1 MNDFAVNIAVMQGI
15 IIEQNINYFILE
27 NQYEKELGVITEADQ
42 QNKFEAAK
50 NWLKKKINDF
60 IGIIKSWA
68 SAVIKFLTKTLPEWL
83 SRQFNKLMVFLHIR
97 QKAETIDISK
107 VTEENRQKIK
117 EGCRKANHANMVL
130 QAYKAKRDENGVS
143 QAMKDMTTIVNQAY
157 ENIKNAEEHSKELH
171 KQAAADQAKNEQDLK
186 KHEDNLKEA
195 KSTVDKV
202 CDMVDQMIE
211 KTKNDKN
218 TIDELKQQN
227 EELQKMVKDL
237 KEGKIVEPVE
247 NKKSDTILEGY
258 MLDRVLL
265 DKFTTAIQQFYWKI
279 DDATSQSTANILK
292 MQANVYGKSDDDIT
306 RRERRT
312 IKKFGT
318 DMNTRLDMFLD
329 EYRNY
334 YPSHGYIGYKKE
346 HNLSVEAVANSLK
359 KCKLEK
365 KMIENEVN
373 DYRKSFSKPFIKKE
387 SLMKNCKELISCFEK
402 AKTIDNLNAELV
414 KACTHIATV
423 YLRDAT
429 ALVNDST
436 KLQTLLINTLSNFLV
451 NGTPVDSY

>member
-1 MNDFAVNIAVMQGI
+1 MNNFTINTLVMQGI
-15 IIEQNINYFILE
+15 IIEQNISYFILE
-27 NQYEKELGVITEADQ
+27 NKYQKELGFVTEADQ
-42 QNKFEAAK
+42 ESKFETAK
-50 NWLKKKINDF
+50 NWIKKKISDF
-60 IGIIKSWA
+60 INIIRSWA
-68 SAVIKFLTKTLPEWL
+68 SAIIKFLTKTLPEWL
-83 SRQFNKLMVFLHIR
+83 SRQFNKLLIFLNIR
-97 QKAETIDISK
+97 QKAETVNMNNI
-107 VTEENRQKIK
+107 VEGNRQKVK
-117 EGCRKANHANMVL
+117 DGCRRANHANMIL
-130 QAYKAKRDENGVS
+130 HANKEKQNEPSSLMADLENISKQADDIIKRTD
-143 QAMKDMTTIVNQAY
+143 
-157 ENIKNAEEHSKELH
+157 ENIKQLH
-171 KQAAADQAKNEQDLK
+171 KQNAERQAKNDEDLK
-186 KHEDNLKEA
+186 KHEENLKNA
-195 KSTVDKV
+195 KKTVDDV
-202 CDMVDQMIE
+202 CDLL
-211 KTKNDKN
+211 DKMA
-218 TIDELKQQN
+218 KKN
-227 EELQKMVKDL
+227 EEDKKIIAEQQKQKEELEKIIKDL

-292 MQANVYGKSDDDIT
+292 VQANVYGKSDDDIT
-306 RRERRT
+306 RREERT
-312 IKKFGT
+312 IKKFGGN
-318 DMNTRLDMFLD
+318 MNTRLDMFLD

-387 SLMKNCKELISCFEK
+387 SLLKNCKELIACFEK

-414 KACTHIATV
+414 NVCIHIATV

-429 ALVNDST
+429 ALINDNA

-451 NGTPVDSY
+451 NGTPVDTY

>member
-97 QKAETIDISK
+97 QKAETID
-107 VTEENRQKIK
+107 
-117 EGCRKANHANMVL
+117 
-130 QAYKAKRDENGVS
+130 
-143 QAMKDMTTIVNQAY
+143 
-157 ENIKNAEEHSKELH
+157 
-171 KQAAADQAKNEQDLK
+171 
-186 KHEDNLKEA
+186 
-195 KSTVDKV
+195 
-202 CDMVDQMIE
+202 
-211 KTKNDKN
+211 
-218 TIDELKQQN
+218 
-227 EELQKMVKDL
+227 
-237 KEGKIVEPVE
+237 
-247 NKKSDTILEGY
+247 
-258 MLDRVLL
+258 
-265 DKFTTAIQQFYWKI
+265 
-279 DDATSQSTANILK
+279 
-292 MQANVYGKSDDDIT
+292 
-306 RRERRT
+306 
-312 IKKFGT
+312 
-318 DMNTRLDMFLD
+318 
-329 EYRNY
+329 
-334 YPSHGYIGYKKE
+334 
-346 HNLSVEAVANSLK
+346 
-359 KCKLEK
+359 
-365 KMIENEVN
+365 
-373 DYRKSFSKPFIKKE
+373 
-387 SLMKNCKELISCFEK
+387 
-402 AKTIDNLNAELV
+402 NLNAELV